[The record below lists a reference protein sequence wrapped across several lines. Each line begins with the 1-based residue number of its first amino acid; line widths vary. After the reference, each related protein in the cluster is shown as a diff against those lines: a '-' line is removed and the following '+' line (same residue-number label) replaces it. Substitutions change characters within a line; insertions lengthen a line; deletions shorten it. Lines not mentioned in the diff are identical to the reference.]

1 MTYAAL
7 TNWKYDKKLYHN
19 IQSGPQRTA
28 DDLNL
33 TDTYELVSSGYQWSE
48 GEQQSYYAVNY
59 EGADFGIITAG
70 PPNAEIPN
78 LIDPLPVVYEVQV
91 FNPGLGNKFYLDLVQ
106 NPQLRFQKRGT
117 YVFDQSDPT
126 NTGNTLAFS
135 TTPDGTFGGGV
146 IYTDGVT
153 QTGTPGSPGASTTIV
168 VSTEAPDTLYYFS
181 ENNNNYGNEID
192 VQPGPVTAKWGYT
205 TDWRQVPAMIS
216 GWWSN
221 YDDYFQRASGVLTV
235 YNGYRRQGLI
245 STANSTVQ
253 TAFGPEP
260 GLRDR
265 GAYTYFGAAVPDNQ
279 FYSPFETPAGNT
291 AAQGITGGPNTYER
305 VKFPMLTN
313 PTNDSSG
320 SRAAWEYHKPVYCQ
334 TFVESVRSTA
344 PGATGGV
351 VRNMYR
357 GKSSRYVPNYAGG
370 YGVLGE
376 GVRNLV
382 RTFSASVNSS
392 NQKGV

>member
-70 PPNAEIPN
+70 PPNAFIES
-78 LIDPLPVVYEVQV
+78 LPDSSITKQ
-91 FNPGLGNKFYLDLVQ
+91 
-106 NPQLRFQKRGT
+106 
-117 YVFDQSDPT
+117 
-126 NTGNTLAFS
+126 
-135 TTPDGTFGGGV
+135 
-146 IYTDGVT
+146 
-153 QTGTPGSPGASTTIV
+153 
-168 VSTEAPDTLYYFS
+168 
-181 ENNNNYGNEID
+181 
-192 VQPGPVTAKWGYT
+192 WGYS

-392 NQKGV
+392 NQKGI